1 MVYRSTAITIMKKNF
16 IDIAKC
22 LGIALPAC
30 LMASTAE
37 ASMAKV
43 SSLTDVITQEKVT
56 SSQVEPNSVKDRIIQ
71 AFNEETTESPYQ
83 IAHTNVHANYRVS
96 HTDVHNNYWDG
107 NYHSDSHSNT
117 PSKHVDDHSNS
128 KI

>member
-1 MVYRSTAITIMKKNF
+1 MVYRSTAISIMKKNF

-22 LGIALPAC
+22 LGVTIPAC

-37 ASMAKV
+37 ANMAKAT
-43 SSLTDVITQEKVT
+43 SLTDAICQENVT
-56 SSQVEPNSVKDRIIQ
+56 SSQVKQNSVKDRIIK
-71 AFNEETTESPYQ
+71 AFNEEATESPYQ
-83 IAHTNVHANYRVS
+83 IAHTDIHANYRVS
-96 HTDVHNNYWDG
+96 HTDRHNNYWDG